1 MTDYIPNDAQQKAL
15 DFLQEYPDEQE
26 YTLQIP
32 TGVGKSFLIMDK
44 IYLNDRVM
52 IVFPRLALLSQFY
65 RDYISKYLSQRA
77 VIAECTDQ
85 KDIKDTAKKDV
96 DCYKSLSKK
105 RTLKDE
111 DEIII
116 LTTYHSFSYAINKYE
131 YLDTTIF
138 DEAHHR
144 SEAKIIEFL
153 DNPTNKEK
161 CGVIYNFSA
170 TCDEE
175 VNEGVLFQYPFQE
188 AIKNHLI
195 RDFSVHVMICSQK
208 NRKPKNPQHFV
219 KQVERIAQ
227 LSKQKNPKYMAFSAF
242 STAEKE
248 NRSNVT
254 EVVKEWS
261 SFNEFWV
268 KGITGNTKPNDREKI
283 FKDFADHKGSF
294 ATLVSCRTLGEGIDI
309 PNVNGAVFID
319 PRSSTREIIQII
331 GRALRLFR
339 DSKGI
344 PLPWEQQLPAIIV
357 LPVYIDTDEYGSIDN
372 DQDRDNF
379 LRDAVENQEKGSFAT
394 VLNVASALREHNP
407 EMSELCL
414 FYPQGCPSKDIPEI
428 RQYLGTQGYRIQE
441 VPADGNCFFSCLA
454 KAIPEKSA
462 GDWRQEIIADLQE
475 RPFQEFGIDPES
487 VKDLY
492 IDSVWNNEAMD
503 VVPEV
508 AAEHLGRCIRVHH
521 GDGRVDSFGSSD
533 TSLAPIDLLLS
544 DNHYSLLIPE
554 SDSKKS
560 SRDAPQCSKEKPNT
574 EKRAQPLK
582 KKFHF
587 HLDDDTRV
595 LWKLRPDVLSRGL
608 GELEHRIEKYD
619 RDRENRVIE
628 IVDRAE
634 QRERNGETRIPKCIK
649 KKYMTNDEK
658 QEYKDYRYL
667 YLLKLFL
674 NGNEKDGI
682 RSTDKM
688 LSILDNGIP
697 GWRLNKEQEA
707 IKMANDIVQRCYER
721 ERKGGNRI
729 PKSIIIRDT
738 PEKQQEFKDSRKL
751 KNWKGVLSGRIKGYC
766 PKKVVDILDRDL
778 FGWKDSLDDKAL
790 QIAKDIVGRIKERGG
805 KLPIKYH
812 DPKDTSKKLSDEDK
826 QQQIDSTKLSDWRN
840 SLEGKGST
848 RCPEEVIKYLDEN
861 VPGWRLKKDFEL
873 EAMELAKQ
881 IVKEANERKKKGL
894 EFLPISRSK
903 HGKKLQRWRNSL
915 EGNDSSR
922 CPKEVIKYLDENLP
936 GWRLKKDFELEA
948 MELAKQIVKEANERK
963 KKGLEFLPISRSKH
977 GKKLGAW
984 KRELKDVE
992 KLEQWRKN
1000 LKKYLDKNLPGWDDS
1015 LDDKAMQ
1022 QAMDIIKRAEK
1033 RKTNGENFF
1042 PIGPR
1047 NPENENEKQQL
1058 LDKQKLHYW
1067 KSKNFKYCPTK
1078 VKEILDKKLPGWS
1091 NENKI
1096 ISSVNIKL
1104 ETELVSHK
1112 TSSTTSQDSSE
1123 QEDHDDD
1130 DAISSITTTAKEDEI
1145 LDKDAEIQRLKKQI
1159 EALENQNKTGYKKGQ
1174 YLAPNT
1180 ESKKKINDILA
1191 DHLPSKGLVIVL
1203 DHTDFGTASTLAKK
1217 DFNLHKRLLIP
1228 ERNPEYFKKMK
1239 KDAKFG
1245 RNVRQ
1250 EDMID
1255 LLKRKNKESLA
1266 LVYVDLMGSIKE
1278 AEPIL
1283 DQLKQCEMV
1292 DGGVIAITISCR
1304 DGEEADY
1311 TNQFARKLTRACYKR
1326 WPSLHELTDNEDVL
1340 VYGEGV
1346 RMATM
1351 IFRV

>member
-26 YTLQIP
+26 YTLQLP

-116 LTTYHSFSYAINKYE
+116 LTTYHSCSSAISKYE
-131 YLDTTIF
+131 YLDATIF

-144 SEAKIIEFL
+144 SEAKIMEFL
-153 DNPTNKEK
+153 EDTTNKEK

-175 VNEGVLFQYPFQE
+175 FNEGAWFKYPFQE
-188 AIKNHLI
+188 AIKNRLI

-219 KQVERIAQ
+219 KQVEHIAR
-227 LSKQKNPKYMAFSAF
+227 LSKQQNPKYMAFSAF

-261 SFNEFWV
+261 TFNEFWV

-339 DSKGI
+339 DSEGI

-357 LPVYIDTDEYGSIDN
+357 LPVYIDTDEYEAIDN
-372 DQDRDNF
+372 DQDQDNY

-414 FYPQGCPSKDIPEI
+414 FYPQGCPSKDIPKI

-454 KAIPEKSA
+454 EAIPDGDKSA

-475 RPFQEFGIDPES
+475 RPFQEFGIDLES
-487 VKDLY
+487 VEDLY
-492 IDSVWNNEAMD
+492 MDRVWNNEAMD

-508 AAEHLGRCIRVHH
+508 AAEHLGRCIRIHH

-533 TSLAPIDLLLS
+533 TSVGPIDLLLS

-560 SRDAPQCSKEKPNT
+560 MDAPQCSKEKPNSD
-574 EKRAQPLK
+574 KRAQPRR

-587 HLDDDTRV
+587 HLDEETRV

-608 GELEHRIEKYD
+608 GELEHRIEKSLGGFTP
-619 RDRENRVIE
+619 EQK
-628 IVDRAE
+628 AE
-634 QRERNGETRIPKCIK
+634 FLIAYANKQK
-649 KKYMTNDEK
+649 KAPSQSTIEK
-658 QEYKDYRYL
+658 QSK
-667 YLLKLFL
+667 
-674 NGNEKDGI
+674 NG
-682 RSTDKM
+682 M
-688 LSILDNGIP
+688 LIDV
-697 GWRLNKEQEA
+697 RLGKFWNKIKCGQNKEFLQKLLE
-707 IKMANDIVQRCYER
+707 N
-721 ERKGGNRI
+721 
-729 PKSIIIRDT
+729 
-738 PEKQQEFKDSRKL
+738 EF
-751 KNWKGVLSGRIKGYC
+751 
-766 PKKVVDILDRDL
+766 
-778 FGWKDSLDDKAL
+778 
-790 QIAKDIVGRIKERGG
+790 
-805 KLPIKYH
+805 
-812 DPKDTSKKLSDEDK
+812 
-826 QQQIDSTKLSDWRN
+826 
-840 SLEGKGST
+840 
-848 RCPEEVIKYLDEN
+848 
-861 VPGWRLKKDFEL
+861 LKKDYQEY
-873 EAMELAKQ
+873 
-881 IVKEANERKKKGL
+881 VKKKESKPMEEPTPEEKVKLLIAYVNKEKKAPTQHYYETITNNQEVINVKLGQFWTGIKYGNYRKLLPKLLENEILKKDYDKYLRNKELKPTEDFTPEEKANLLIAYVNKEGKAPFSSYSEKHTKKGVGIDVKLGL
-894 EFLPISRSK
+894 FWTNIKSGHCKNLLPQLLENEHLKKAYDEFVQNKQVKSSVRQEDDISLIKTEKRT
-903 HGKKLQRWRNSL
+903 GQDDNQND
-915 EGNDSSR
+915 EGNDDDISD
-922 CPKEVIKYLDENLP
+922 KDNQDETMFFIK
-936 GWRLKKDFELEA
+936 
-948 MELAKQIVKEANERK
+948 
-963 KKGLEFLPISRSKH
+963 
-977 GKKLGAW
+977 
-984 KRELKDVE
+984 
-992 KLEQWRKN
+992 
-1000 LKKYLDKNLPGWDDS
+1000 
-1015 LDDKAMQ
+1015 
-1022 QAMDIIKRAEK
+1022 
-1033 RKTNGENFF
+1033 
-1042 PIGPR
+1042 
-1047 NPENENEKQQL
+1047 
-1058 LDKQKLHYW
+1058 
-1067 KSKNFKYCPTK
+1067 
-1078 VKEILDKKLPGWS
+1078 
-1091 NENKI
+1091 
-1096 ISSVNIKL
+1096 
-1104 ETELVSHK
+1104 
-1112 TSSTTSQDSSE
+1112 
-1123 QEDHDDD
+1123 
-1130 DAISSITTTAKEDEI
+1130 TTAKEDEI
-1145 LDKDAEIQRLKKQI
+1145 LDKDAEIQRLKKQLKK
-1159 EALENQNKTGYKKGQ
+1159 ALEKQNKTGYKNGQ
-1174 YLAPNT
+1174 YYAPNT
-1180 ESKKKINDILA
+1180 ESKKKINEILA

-1203 DHTDFGTASTLAKK
+1203 DHTDFGTASTLEKK

-1245 RNVRQ
+1245 GNVRQ

-1255 LLKRKNKESLA
+1255 LLKRKNKEPSA

-1283 DQLKQCEMV
+1283 DQLKQCQMV
-1292 DGGVIAITISCR
+1292 EGGIIAITISCR

-1351 IFRV
+1351 IFRI